1 MWITKK
7 QWNSLNKRVSALE
20 RAEQERIVE
29 KENLKKNGHKAIEE
43 AEKILQELGY

>member
-1 MWITKK
+1 MWVSKE

-20 RAEQERIVE
+20 RAEQERIAE